1 MKYFLAF
8 LALAIA
14 LTWPL
19 VLHLDTA
26 VADRGDPLLTAW
38 IIDWVCYSLTHAP
51 LHLYDAPIYHPAHF
65 PLAYSENL
73 IGIALLMLPL
83 HLTLHWAGL
92 SPLTVQNIAILLGF
106 AFSAYGMFILA
117 RLITRDVLASL
128 LAGIVFAFGSFMLA
142 HVQHIQILW
151 SGWLP
156 LMFAALL
163 LYRRAPTTRHAA
175 LLGGAFVMNGLTNIY
190 WLMFGSFM
198 LLVTIAFLGLD
209 RKAWLRL
216 LATLAIAGLVLVPFL
231 VPYAIVAQEYGAART
246 TGESRGG
253 SASFI
258 DWLVPSSRNL
268 IYGPL
273 ADPALHRDEREL
285 FPGLVPIFLALLAFI
300 SRARAP
306 RQPVNPRTREP
317 LLLDIAILIGAIL
330 TYLAFVALPRVW
342 DVPATLTVILL
353 LARFF
358 PRFEKREEHAAAL
371 WIVVGFV
378 ASLGWNA
385 FLHPFLFRVFTPFHA
400 TRTPA
405 RWAIIV
411 YMGLAVW
418 AAIGA
423 AKQRKSVAAVLLVLS
438 VMEVLP
444 RIKWDHLDP
453 QIAPVYH
460 WLAQTK
466 PGPVL
471 ELPIIAHGVPYEYI
485 LATTV
490 HRVPIL
496 NGGSGW
502 EPPHHE
508 FLREKEDKLEYDDAF
523 LAKAI
528 ESGAEIVIVHEQRLT
543 PERKAALGPMLQKL
557 IPLRRF
563 GSDVVF
569 RARQSSKLR

>member
-1 MKYFLAF
+1 MKIFLAF

-19 VLHLDTA
+19 ALHLDTA

-38 IIDWVCYSLTHAP
+38 ILDWVCYSLTHAP
-51 LHLYDAPIYHPAHF
+51 LQLYSAPIYHPAHF

-73 IGIALLMLPL
+73 VGIAVLMLPL
-83 HLTLHWAGL
+83 HLAGL
-92 SPLTVQNIAILLGF
+92 SPLTIQNIAILLGF
-106 AFSAYGMFILA
+106 AFSAYGMFVLA
-117 RLITRDVLASL
+117 RLITHDTLASL

-163 LYRRAPTTRHAA
+163 VYRRSPTTIHAA
-175 LLGGAFVMNGLTNIY
+175 LLGAAFVMNGLTNIY

-198 LLVTIAFLGLD
+198 LIVTIAFLGLD
-209 RKAWLRL
+209 RKSWLRL
-216 LATLAIAGLVLVPFL
+216 LATLAIAGLVLLPFL

-253 SASFI
+253 SASFV

-285 FPGLVPIFLALLAFI
+285 FPGLVPIFLAVTAMFGV
-300 SRARAP
+300 
-306 RQPVNPRTREP
+306 RQRKLP
-317 LLLDIAILIGAIL
+317 LLLSQSGDWRRRTPDIAIFACAIA
-330 TYLAFVALPRVW
+330 TYLAFVAWPRIW
-342 DVPATLTVILL
+342 DVPAMLTVILL

-371 WIVVGFV
+371 WIVFGFV

-411 YMGLAVW
+411 SMGLAVW
-418 AAIGA
+418 AAIGV
-423 AKQRKSVAAVLLVLS
+423 AKRRKLVAVASYRVAIRRKSYPAHSAGITSIRRSRLCINGWRKRIRGRCSSCRSSRMASRMSTSSRTPCIACRSSTAARDGS
-438 VMEVLP
+438 R
-444 RIKWDHLDP
+444 RITSFCARRK
-453 QIAPVYH
+453 
-460 WLAQTK
+460 TSSN
-466 PGPVL
+466 
-471 ELPIIAHGVPYEYI
+471 
-485 LATTV
+485 TTM
-490 HRVPIL
+490 RF
-496 NGGSGW
+496 S
-502 EPPHHE
+502 
-508 FLREKEDKLEYDDAF
+508 RRR
-523 LAKAI
+523 
-528 ESGAEIVIVHEQRLT
+528 SR
-543 PERKAALGPMLQKL
+543 AA
-557 IPLRRF
+557 RR
-563 GSDVVF
+563 S
-569 RARQSSKLR
+569 